1 MQMLWRLVDAERP
14 HPEFARNRIL
24 LALNSVH
31 TQSPVLGIPVVALV
45 VGRSN
50 SDRIVT
56 LTFAYLYVMLD
67 AARGILQFGVVA
79 QIQSMFRKLFS
90 I

>member
-14 HPEFARNRIL
+14 HPEFARNRTR

-45 VGRSN
+45 GGSN
-50 SDRIVT
+50 FDRIVT